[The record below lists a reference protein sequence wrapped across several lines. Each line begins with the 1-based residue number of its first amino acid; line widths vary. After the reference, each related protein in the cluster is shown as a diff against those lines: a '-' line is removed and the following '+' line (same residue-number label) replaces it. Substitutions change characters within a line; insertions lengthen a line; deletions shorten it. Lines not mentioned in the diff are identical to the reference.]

1 MLLRSQ
7 HEKINS
13 VIIKLLVNQI
23 NIDWVILSHNHSILK
38 RLIWRVQMELL
49 LDLLRWVL
57 WLLFIVLVFFLY

>member
-7 HEKINS
+7 HEKINF